1 MRLITGMLRQLE
13 GTFEAQ
19 SADPGACFV
28 VTVPA
33 DRL

>member
-13 GTFEAQ
+13 GSLEARTV
-19 SADPGACFV
+19 DPGTRFV